1 MHLSTLWLLDLK
13 FLNAFAAMG
22 LELQIRRTRHKHRK
36 CGAGHNVAQEK
47 LWQQHWPPLAL
58 REHYCRLT
66 SFDQSVCAQR
76 NLTDS

>member
-22 LELQIRRTRHKHRK
+22 LELQIRRTRHMHRK

-47 LWQQHWPPLAL
+47 LWQQH
-58 REHYCRLT
+58 
-66 SFDQSVCAQR
+66 
-76 NLTDS
+76 